1 LKLLFSDCCFTQE
14 SALTEP
20 LCAEVADSEHFVSVM
35 RTQAYGHAYA
45 AFSAAPAAAVAAAA
59 AAPDSMHSDG
69 AMSYS
74 RGYQQPNFYPF
85 TAIQSGISNKPS
97 KINVLKKLHS

>member
-1 LKLLFSDCCFTQE
+1 
-14 SALTEP
+14 
-20 LCAEVADSEHFVSVM
+20 M

-45 AFSAAPAAAVAAAA
+45 AFSASPAAASAAAAA
-59 AAPDSMHSDG
+59 AAPESMQIDG
-69 AMSYS
+69 AMSYT

-85 TAIQSGISNKPS
+85 TALQAGISNKPS